1 MERIAIIENNIVSN
15 VITGDENF
23 SNNYKKETVIVTNME
38 CEIGYTYDGTS
49 FNPLVLSQEE
59 LEIRAKIWRDNELQ
73 STDYIVPLTDHP
85 DYATTITYRQE
96 LRDWPSTDAFPNTKP
111 TKA

>member
-23 SNNYKKETVIVTNME
+23 SNNYEKETVIVTNME

-49 FNPLVLSQEE
+49 FNPLGLSQEE

-85 DYATTITYRQE
+85 DHAATITYRQE
-96 LRDWPSTDAFPNTKP
+96 LRDWPSTDAFPDTKP
-111 TKA
+111 IKP

>member
-23 SNNYKKETVIVTNME
+23 SNNYEKETVIVTNME

-49 FNPLVLSQEE
+49 FTPSVLSQEE
-59 LEIRAKIWRDNELQ
+59 LEIRAKIWRNNELQ
-73 STDYIVPLTDHP
+73 AIDFIVPLTDYPNHT
-85 DYATTITYRQE
+85 AWITYRQE
-96 LRDWPSTDAFPNTKP
+96 LRDWPSTNAFPNTKP
-111 TKA
+111 TSP